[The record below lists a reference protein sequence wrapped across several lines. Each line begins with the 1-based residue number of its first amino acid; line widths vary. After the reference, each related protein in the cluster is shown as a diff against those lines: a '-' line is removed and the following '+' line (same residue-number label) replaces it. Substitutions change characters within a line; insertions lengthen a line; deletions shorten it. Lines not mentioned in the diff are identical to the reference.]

1 MGGRGAGAGRAVQ
14 FLPSSALKRSHAA
27 MQEQFEP
34 VDILLVEDSDADAE
48 LTLRVLRKARLANR
62 VVWVKDGQEALDFLY
77 GEGEYVD
84 RPPAR
89 PRLVLLDLKLPRL
102 NGIDVLRRLKGDE
115 RQKAIP
121 VVMLTSSNEERD
133 IVESYALGVNS
144 YLIKPVEFDK
154 LGEQVINAG
163 LYWLLANKVPG

>member
-1 MGGRGAGAGRAVQ
+1 
-14 FLPSSALKRSHAA
+14 
-27 MQEQFEP
+27 MQENFEP
-34 VDILLVEDSDADAE
+34 VDILLVEDSEADAE
-48 LTLRVLRKARLANR
+48 LTLRALRKAHLANW

-77 GEGEYVD
+77 SEGEYAD
-84 RPPAR
+84 RVAAR

-102 NGIDVLRRLKGDE
+102 NGIDVLRRLKHDE
-115 RQKAIP
+115 ARRSIP

-154 LGEQVINAG
+154 LGEQVVNAG

>member
-1 MGGRGAGAGRAVQ
+1 
-14 FLPSSALKRSHAA
+14 
-27 MQEQFEP
+27 MQEKFEP

-115 RQKAIP
+115 RQKSIP

-133 IVESYALGVNS
+133 IVESYSLGVNS

-154 LGEQVINAG
+154 LGEQVVNAG

>member
-1 MGGRGAGAGRAVQ
+1 MGGLQPRRRRTVQ
-14 FLPSSALKRSHAA
+14 FLPTSALTRSHAV
-27 MQEQFEP
+27 MQEHFEP
-34 VDILLVEDSDADAE
+34 VDILLVEDSEADAE
-48 LTLRVLRKARLANR
+48 LTLRVLRKSRLANR

-102 NGIDVLRRLKGDE
+102 NGIDVLRRLKSDD
-115 RQKAIP
+115 RQKSIP
-121 VVMLTSSNEERD
+121 VVMLTSSSEERD

-154 LGEQVINAG
+154 LGEQVVNAG
-163 LYWLLANKVPG
+163 LYWLLANKVPN

>member
-1 MGGRGAGAGRAVQ
+1 
-14 FLPSSALKRSHAA
+14 

-77 GEGEYVD
+77 GEGEYVS
-84 RPPAR
+84 RPPTR

-115 RQKAIP
+115 RQKSIP

-133 IVESYALGVNS
+133 IVESYSLGVNS

-154 LGEQVINAG
+154 LGEQVVNAG
-163 LYWLLANKVPG
+163 L

>member
-1 MGGRGAGAGRAVQ
+1 
-14 FLPSSALKRSHAA
+14 

-77 GEGEYVD
+77 GEGEYVS
-84 RPPAR
+84 RPPTR

-102 NGIDVLRRLKGDE
+102 NGIDVLRRLKRDDA
-115 RQKAIP
+115 RKSIP
-121 VVMLTSSNEERD
+121 VVMLTSSSEERD

-154 LGEQVINAG
+154 LGEQVVNAG